1 MIENKTAEVYKWLKT
16 VSEQIYISE
25 KERENK
31 IHKRIKEFIF
41 INLILLIYALTQKNE
56 LASRIFVI
64 CGIALFCIYSLY
76 RTTSFPDIADFYK
89 LVINESENFLEEEQR
104 DKYYILTISEIQESL
119 GKSNENKAIAFN
131 MTCICEILGLISLML
146 GL

>member
-25 KERENK
+25 KERETK
-31 IHKRIKEFIF
+31 IQKRIKDLIF

-56 LASRIFVI
+56 LTSRIFVI
-64 CGIALFCIYSLY
+64 CGIALFFIYCFQK
-76 RTTSFPDIADFYK
+76 TISFPYIADFHK
-89 LVINESENFLEEEQR
+89 MVINESENFLDEEQR
-104 DKYYILTISEIQESL
+104 DKYYILSIAELQESL
-119 GKSNENKAIAFN
+119 GKINDKKAIVFN
-131 MTCICEILGLISLML
+131 MTCICEMLGLISLML

>member
-1 MIENKTAEVYKWLKT
+1 MIENKTAEIYKWLKT

-31 IHKRIKEFIF
+31 IQKRIKDLAF

-56 LASRIFVI
+56 LTSRLFVV
-64 CGIALFCIYSLY
+64 CGIVLFFIYKFQK
-76 RTTSFPDIADFYK
+76 TTSFPYIRDFHK
-89 LVINESENFLEEEQR
+89 LVINESENFLDEEQR
-104 DKYYILTISEIQESL
+104 DKYYILTIAEIQESL
-119 GKSNENKAIAFN
+119 GKLNEKKAIAFN
-131 MTCICEILGLISLML
+131 IICICEMFGLIYLML